1 MSTQRPANASPGL
14 HGSLLHQA
22 TPPNDLG
29 AANFNCRAMSHKG
42 YVPAVVNLISDD
54 TQRIWGGTPGEARR
68 AMLANDMDGVLG
80 VDGSFA
86 LLAQDGERIVLARS
100 LDRPMRY
107 FLAKAVAGPVLI
119 VAERIDEIAAE
130 LGRRGWSAQFHPSY
144 TRMVPAH
151 HVTTLRLVG
160 CPDPNPVHRRFFDP
174 PRGTLPT
181 DLDVIGRHYIE
192 AVYSELRR
200 WLAAQEPDAPI
211 GVPFSGGIDSGA
223 ILLCLYKLLLNEGI
237 SPARL
242 KAFTLSVDGAGEDAR
257 QATEFLRRTSL
268 EMLGETIDIPASA
281 LDAPRA
287 VAVIEDYKPL
297 DVECAAVNL
306 ALLAGIRERYP
317 EWRLLVDG
325 DGGDENLKDYPIE
338 ENSELTIRSV
348 VNNRMLYQ
356 EGWGVES
363 IKHSLTYSGGYSRG
377 CVRGYACAR
386 EHGFADFSPYTRPSV
401 IAVAEAIPFAELTQ
415 GSHEKLYALKGE
427 IVSRGVRAVLGVEMP
442 VFPKRRFQ
450 HGALSAGE
458 APRLFPHGEA
468 LYRRHFDRLHAA
480 IA

>member
-1 MSTQRPANASPGL
+1 MNHAYPIAR
-14 HGSLLHQA
+14 
-22 TPPNDLG
+22 
-29 AANFNCRAMSHKG
+29 
-42 YVPAVVNLISDD
+42 VVNLIPEESQRLWSTSADQARELLRAGD
-54 TQRIWGGTPGEARR
+54 TES
-68 AMLANDMDGVLG
+68 VL
-80 VDGSFA
+80 DLEGSYA
-86 LLAQDGERIVLARS
+86 LIAQEGERVLLARS
-100 LDRPMRY
+100 LDRPLRY
-107 FLAKAVAGPVLI
+107 FLAKAVDGPVLI
-119 VAERIDEIAAE
+119 VADRIDEIAAE
-130 LGRRGWSAQFHPSY
+130 LARRGWSAQFHPSY

-174 PRGTLPT
+174 PRGTLGT
-181 DLDVIGRHYIE
+181 DLDVIGRRYIE
-192 AVYSELRR
+192 AVYDELRR
-200 WLAAQEPDAPI
+200 WLAAQDAGAPI

-223 ILLCLYKLLLNEGI
+223 ILLCLYKLLLNEGQ

-242 KAFTLSVDGAGEDAR
+242 KAFTLSVDGGGQDAR
-257 QATEFLRRTSL
+257 QAREFLERTDL
-268 EMLGETIDIPASA
+268 AMLGEVVDVASSA
-281 LDAPRA
+281 LDPLRA

-306 ALLAGIRERYP
+306 GLLAAVRERYP
-317 EWRLLVDG
+317 DWRLLVDG

-386 EHGFADFSPYTRPSV
+386 EFGFVEFSPYLRPSV

-415 GSHEKLYALKGE
+415 GSHDKLYALKGE
-427 IVSRGVRAVLGVEMP
+427 IVSRGVRQVLGIEMP

-450 HGALSAGE
+450 HGSIAEGE
-458 APRLFPHGEA
+458 ERRLFPQDEA
-468 LYRRHFDRLHAA
+468 RYRSHFQTLHAA
-480 IA
+480 TV

>member
-1 MSTQRPANASPGL
+1 MTPRHDNCESMTHVPVAIPGGAYFLPHMTQHYPIAR
-14 HGSLLHQA
+14 
-22 TPPNDLG
+22 
-29 AANFNCRAMSHKG
+29 
-42 YVPAVVNLISDD
+42 VINLIDDASQRLWSMTASD
-54 TQRIWGGTPGEARR
+54 ARR
-68 AMLANDMDGVLG
+68 LLLAADGDALLAVE
-80 VDGSFA
+80 GSFA
-86 LLAQDGERIVLARS
+86 LMTQDGERVLLARS

-107 FLAKAVAGPVLI
+107 FLAKAVDGPVLI

-130 LGRRGWSAQFHPSY
+130 LARHGWSDQFHPSY

-174 PRGTLPT
+174 SRNSASV
-181 DLDVIGRHYIE
+181 DLDVTGRRYIE
-192 AVYSELRR
+192 SVYGELRR
-200 WLAAQEPDAPI
+200 WLSVQDRAAPI
-211 GVPFSGGIDSGA
+211 AVPFSGGIDSGA
-223 ILLCLYKLLLNEGI
+223 ILLCMNALLLNEGQ

-242 KAFTLSVDGAGEDAR
+242 KAFTLSVDGEGDDAR
-257 QATEFLRRTSL
+257 QAHEFLQRTNL
-268 EMLGETIDIPASA
+268 EMLGEIIDVPSST
-281 LDAPRA
+281 LDPLRA

-338 ENSELTIRSV
+338 ENRELTIRSV

-377 CVRGYACAR
+377 CVRAFACAR
-386 EHGFADFSPYTRPSV
+386 EYGFDAFSPYTRPSV
-401 IAVAEAIPFAELTQ
+401 IAVAEALPFAELTA
-415 GSHEKLYALKGE
+415 GSHARLYALKGE
-427 IVSRGVRAVLGVEMP
+427 IVSRGVRAVLGVDMP
-442 VFPKRRFQ
+442 VFEKRRFQ
-450 HGALSAGE
+450 HGSVAAARVDE
-458 APRLFPHGEA
+458 LFPRNEA
-468 LYRRHFDRLHAA
+468 RYRGHFETLYARSV
-480 IA
+480 